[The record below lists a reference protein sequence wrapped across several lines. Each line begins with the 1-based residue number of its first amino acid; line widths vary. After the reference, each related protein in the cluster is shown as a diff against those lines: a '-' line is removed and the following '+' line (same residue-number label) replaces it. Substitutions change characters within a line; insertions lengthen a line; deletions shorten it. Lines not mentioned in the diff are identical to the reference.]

1 MQWRLRAPLSE
12 LYGPNTGRPNAGDG
26 GRRLRIVLP
35 DHELSGHAPHVF
47 ERLTKVSAPGSAEH
61 RAVIAVTHAL
71 VQSAVARALPPSARR
86 ELAPALA
93 ILEAFVMGRLSRAA
107 APQAARDARATAFS
121 ALGQL
126 EARTLTAVA
135 QAEAQQPGRSVTT
148 ELAEHA
154 GHTVRRFLG
163 LSVHHTVAAL
173 CHALDA
179 IDAPAPAVSV
189 PSDICGALAYSR
201 TALGSVRNP
210 EFQAAALEQARF
222 EHERSPR
229 DEALPLRALQIQIFH
244 EYLGARWR
252 AHGDEERRAAG
263 EFIAWALGSAA
274 PR

>member
-1 MQWRLRAPLSE
+1 LSDLRAP
-12 LYGPNTGRPNAGDG
+12 NAANG

-35 DHELSGHAPHVF
+35 DHELLGHAPHVF
-47 ERLTKVSAPGSAEH
+47 ERLAKVSTPGGAEH
-61 RAVIAVTHAL
+61 RAVIGVTHAL
-71 VQSAVARALPPSARR
+71 VQSAVARGLPPSARR

-93 ILEAFVMGRLSRAA
+93 ILEGFATGRLSRGA
-107 APQAARDARATAFS
+107 APQAARDARAAAFS
-121 ALGQL
+121 ALGEL
-126 EARTLTAVA
+126 EARTLKAVV
-135 QAEAQQPGRSVTT
+135 QAEAQQRARSVTT

-154 GHTVRRFLG
+154 GHTMRRFLG

-189 PSDICGALAYSR
+189 PSDVCGALAYSR

-210 EFQAAALEQARF
+210 EFQGAALDQARF

-229 DEALPLRALQIQIFH
+229 DEALPLRALQIQVFH

-252 AHGDEERRAAG
+252 AHGDEERHAAG
-263 EFIAWALGSAA
+263 EFIAWALGSVD
-274 PR
+274 PS